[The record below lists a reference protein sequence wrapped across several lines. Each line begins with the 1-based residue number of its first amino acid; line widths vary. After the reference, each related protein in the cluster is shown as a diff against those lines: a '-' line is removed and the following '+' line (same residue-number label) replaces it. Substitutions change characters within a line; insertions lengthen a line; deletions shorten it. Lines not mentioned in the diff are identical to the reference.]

1 MTRKYIAI
9 IYDPETQQNMR
20 NWCNN
25 NGFDL
30 SVGYGGIP
38 QDPEKFEFHTTV
50 FYASNEID
58 NFMEDPKYN
67 LIERQEAIPMMFM
80 MLGENQ
86 DVPVL
91 KLEREGALAMLR
103 KKYEDMGMLD
113 KWDDYTPHI
122 SLSYAKSP
130 RDLSE
135 LHLPDFKLCFNK
147 VIVEDIQ
154 E

>member
-9 IYDPETQQNMR
+9 IYDPETQQNLR
-20 NWCNN
+20 NWCTN

-30 SVGYGGIP
+30 SVGYGGVP
-38 QDPEKFEFHTTV
+38 QEPENFEFHTTV
-50 FYASNEID
+50 FYTINEVEG
-58 NFMEDPKYN
+58 FREDPEYN
-67 LIERQEAIPMMFM
+67 LIECHEVTPMIFD
-80 MLGENQ
+80 MLGEDR

-91 KLEREGALAMLR
+91 KLEYEGALATLR
-103 KKYEDMGMLD
+103 KKYEGIGMMD
-113 KWDDYTPHI
+113 KWDNYVPHI

-135 LHLPDFKLCFNK
+135 LPFPDFKLCFNK
-147 VIVEDIQ
+147 VVVEDIQ